1 MPRRPFN
8 QACSIART
16 LEIVG
21 ERWSLLILRD
31 MWVRGPRRFDQLQR
45 NLTVARNILTDRL
58 DTLIEGGV
66 VERHLYQ
73 TKPDRYEYYLSETG
87 KELVPALLALITW
100 GDRHLAGKAGPPMIL
115 QHRGHD
121 HLADPVTV
129 CRVCGEEI
137 TINEL
142 EPVRGPGAPKRPARK
157 PEAATRTS
165 A

>member
-21 ERWSLLILRD
+21 ERWSLLVLRD

-66 VERHLYQ
+66 VERRLYQ
-73 TKPDRYEYYLSETG
+73 TKPDRYEYYLSEIG
-87 KELVPALLALITW
+87 AELVPVLLSLVKW
-100 GDRHLAGKAGPPMIL
+100 GDRHLAGKEGPPSL
-115 QHRGHD
+115 FRHKGHD
-121 HLADPVTV
+121 HFADPVTV
-129 CRVCGEEI
+129 CRVCGDEL

-142 EPVRGPGAPKRPARK
+142 EPLPGPGAPKRPARK
-157 PEAATRTS
+157 PAAARRS